1 MTGLTGSRVLV
12 TGADGFI
19 GSHLA
24 ERLLREAADVRALA
38 CYNPEGSFGW
48 LDAIPQD
55 HRGAMDIRLGDIRD
69 PRFMGDVCTGVDV
82 VYHLAAL
89 ISIPYS
95 YQAPFAYFDVNLTGT
110 LTVLEAA
117 LRAGVTRLVHTSTS
131 EVYGSPDVLP
141 IVESHPLQGQSPY
154 SASKIAADMAA
165 QAWHRSFGLPVVT
178 LRPFNTYGPR
188 QSTRA
193 VIPALLTQLL
203 DGGDVR
209 LGDLRPRRDFTY
221 VSDTV
226 EAFIRMVTREVPS
239 GETVH
244 LGSGSSVSIGE
255 LAQLAADAIPSPLHL
270 VEDARRIRPPAS
282 EVWHLLSDPGKAS
295 RLLDWQASVPLTT
308 GLQLTADWLRADGPR
323 RGRFHV

>member
-1 MTGLTGSRVLV
+1 MTDLSRSRVLV

-24 ERLLREAADVRALA
+24 ERLLGEAAEVRALA
-38 CYNPEGSFGW
+38 CYNPAGSFGW
-48 LDAIPQD
+48 LDTIPAE
-55 HRGAMDIRLGDIRD
+55 HLGALDVRLGDIRD
-69 PRFMGDVCTGVDV
+69 PCFMADACAEVDV

-95 YQAPFAYFDVNLTGT
+95 YQAPFAYFDVNLSGT

-117 LRAGVTRLVHTSTS
+117 LRAGVTRFVHTSTS

-141 IVESHPLQGQSPY
+141 IAESHPLKGQSPY

-165 QAWHRSFGLPVVT
+165 QAWHRSFELPVVT

-193 VIPALLTQLL
+193 VIPALLAQLL
-203 DGGDVR
+203 DGGVVR
-209 LGDLRPRRDFTY
+209 LGDVRPRRDFTY
-221 VSDTV
+221 VTDTV
-226 EAFIRMVTREVPS
+226 DAFIRMVTSDPPL

-244 LGSGSSVSIGE
+244 LGSGTSVSIGE
-255 LAQLAADAIPSPLHL
+255 LAQLAAEALRTPLRL
-270 VEDARRIRPPAS
+270 VEDARRLRPPAS
-282 EVWHLLSDPGKAS
+282 EVWHLLSDPSKAL
-295 RLLDWQASVPLTT
+295 RLLDWRARVPLSE
-308 GLQLTADWLRADGPR
+308 GLELTASWLRTGEPR
-323 RGRFHV
+323 RGRFYV